1 MSLRLLAIPDAPSRG
16 PLFDLLRT
24 LAAQSLIDPPIHIV
38 STDANGGLQATLLLA
53 NASEE
58 TAIPL
63 ADFIAKAS
71 VERFSIT
78 NAILADAI
86 PSGTLEIDATH
97 PCVALAC
104 DVQLLAIQAQATDQ
118 DVVTTNIV
126 IPAQMIASVPSKL
139 NFIGPDHYL

>member
-38 STDANGGLQATLLLA
+38 STDATGGLQATLLRA
-53 NASEE
+53 NAAEE
-58 TAIPL
+58 VPIPL

-86 PSGTLEIDATH
+86 PSGTTQIDATH
-97 PCVALAC
+97 PCVSLAC
-104 DVQLLAIQAQATDQ
+104 EVQLLAIQARANAQ

-126 IPAQMIASVPSKL
+126 IPAQVIASVPSS
-139 NFIGPDHYL
+139 PSMSR